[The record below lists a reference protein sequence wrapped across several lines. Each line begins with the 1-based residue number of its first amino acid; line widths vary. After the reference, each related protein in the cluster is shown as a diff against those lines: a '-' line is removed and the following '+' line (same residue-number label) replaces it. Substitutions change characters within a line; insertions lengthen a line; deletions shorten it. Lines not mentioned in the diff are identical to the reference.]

1 MATQKLPILSGL
13 EICKTL
19 SRDGFRE
26 VSRKGSHIKM
36 KKRLDSGRILT
47 VIVPDHKKVKKGTL
61 KAIINQ
67 AGLNNQIFL
76 DLL

>member
-1 MATQKLPILSGL
+1 
-13 EICKTL
+13 
-19 SRDGFRE
+19 
-26 VSRKGSHIKM
+26 M

>member
-1 MATQKLPILSGL
+1 MATMKLPILSGF
-13 EICKTL
+13 EICKAL
-19 SRDGFRE
+19 SKDGFYE

-47 VIVPDHKKVKKGTL
+47 VIVPNHKEVKRGML

-67 AGLNNQIFL
+67 AGLNNQTFL
-76 DLL
+76 ELL